1 MIKSLECH
9 ESNKLI
15 ATKVYRKY
23 CHVSDVDMVEGK
35 RSVLTVFILF
45 VSYSTCP
52 LPCFASR
59 RILKRTDDVKSHG
72 VFCCHVYWHDPCL
85 MNSKNIF
92 QYPGGVVPYMYM
104 QNQDTASKVGAQIYT
119 TNKRFQLPRRPLLG
133 VSVAALTRKLFVKR
147 LHCSKEK

>member
-9 ESNKLI
+9 ESKKLI

-23 CHVSDVDMVEGK
+23 CHVSDVHMVEGK

-45 VSYSTCP
+45 VSHSTCP
-52 LPCFASR
+52 PPYFASR

-85 MNSKNIF
+85 MNSKNVF
-92 QYPGGVVPYMYM
+92 
-104 QNQDTASKVGAQIYT
+104 
-119 TNKRFQLPRRPLLG
+119 
-133 VSVAALTRKLFVKR
+133 
-147 LHCSKEK
+147 